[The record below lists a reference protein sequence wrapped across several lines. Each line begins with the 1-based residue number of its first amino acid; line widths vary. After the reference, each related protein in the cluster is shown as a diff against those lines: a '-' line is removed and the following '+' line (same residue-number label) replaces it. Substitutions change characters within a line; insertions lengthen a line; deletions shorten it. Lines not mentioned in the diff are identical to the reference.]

1 MSWEDYRRRTRVLD
15 AVLDDVTA
23 SSDWQIP
30 DQRQGEVVKTFGDE
44 AGFAQALY
52 PRWFAALSA
61 RMDTVLEVRPED
73 LPEAAEREAA
83 QLARERAGL
92 FALLAAYADHPALEE
107 AREQERHYLD
117 WAPGAQLPALAKR
130 REELLAAGGNSVSLV
145 TVIRGRIRKLTPVLS
160 GS

>member
-1 MSWEDYRRRTRVLD
+1 MSWEDYRQRARVLD

-23 SSDWQIP
+23 SSDWQVP
-30 DQRQGEVVKTFGDE
+30 DQRQPEVEKTFGDQ

-52 PRWFAALSA
+52 PRWFAALTA
-61 RMDTVLEVRPED
+61 RLDAVLEEHPED

-92 FALLAAYADHPALEE
+92 FALLAAHADHPALEE
-107 AREQERHYLD
+107 AREQERRYLD
-117 WAPGAQLPALAKR
+117 WAPGAHLTALAQR
-130 REELLAAGGNSVSLV
+130 RGELLPDDESGVSLI

>member
-1 MSWEDYRRRTRVLD
+1 MSWEDYRQRTRVLD

-23 SSDWQIP
+23 SGDWRIP
-30 DQRQGEVVKTFGDE
+30 DQRQPEIELTFGDQ
-44 AGFAQALY
+44 AGFARALY

-61 RMDTVLEVRPED
+61 RMDTVLEAHPED

-117 WAPGAQLPALAKR
+117 WAPGAQLTALAVR
-130 REELLAAGGNSVSLV
+130 RDELLPEDQGSVSLI
-145 TVIRGRIRKLTPVLS
+145 TVIRGRIRKLAPVLS
-160 GS
+160 